1 MAGMQDFATAL
12 ALVFVIEGI
21 VLALMPEAMKRAA
34 VQMAGVPVSALR
46 MGGLVAA
53 CLGVAAVW
61 LIRR

>member
-1 MAGMQDFATAL
+1 MQDFATAL

-34 VQMAGVPVSALR
+34 VQMAAFPISALR
-46 MGGLVAA
+46 LGGLGAA